1 MLKRTSIILVLGSGL
16 LLAAPA
22 WAQNSIDRFIGNFVG
37 SGTAERRGETTIEQ
51 RDLDV
56 SIAAYK
62 RTGFTIKWTTVI
74 RGPQGERAGA
84 DVRRREV
91 EEDFVL
97 SEDLENIFIL
107 APRGGMFTRA
117 KLPNPLEGDPMRW
130 ASVAGD
136 TLTIYSL
143 GIAAEGHAEFQ
154 IYHRTLTETG
164 LKSHFL
170 RMQDEVV
177 VVQATGELTRT
188 E

>member
-1 MLKRTSIILVLGSGL
+1 MLKRTSIILALGSGL

-22 WAQNSIDRFIGNFVG
+22 WAQNPIERFFGNFVG
-37 SGTAERRGETTIEQ
+37 AGTAERPGETTIEQ
-51 RDLDV
+51 RDMDV

-62 RTGFTIKWTTVI
+62 GTGFTIKWITVI

-84 DVRRREV
+84 DVRRREI
-91 EEDFVL
+91 EDDFVL
-97 SEDLENIFIL
+97 SENLENIFIL
-107 APRGGMFTRA
+107 APKGGMFTRA

-130 ASVAGD
+130 ASVDGD

-143 GIAAEGHAEFQ
+143 GIAPRGGAELQ

-164 LKSHFL
+164 LKTHFL
-170 RMQDEVV
+170 RMEDEVV
-177 VVQATGELTRT
+177 VVRVDGELTRI

>member
-1 MLKRTSIILVLGSGL
+1 MLKRTCIILVLGSGL

-22 WAQNSIDRFIGNFVG
+22 WAQNSIDRFFGNFVG
-37 SGTAERRGETTIEQ
+37 SGTAERLGETMIEQ

-91 EEDFVL
+91 EEDFAL
-97 SEDLENIFIL
+97 SENLENIFIL
-107 APRGGMFTRA
+107 APKGGGFTRA
-117 KLPNPLEGDPMRW
+117 KLPNPLEGYPMRW
-130 ASVAGD
+130 ASVDGD
-136 TLTIYSL
+136 TLTIYSF
-143 GIAAEGHAEFQ
+143 GIAAEGGAELQ
-154 IYHRTLTETG
+154 IYRRTLTETG

-170 RMQDEVV
+170 RMQDDVL
-177 VVQATGELTRT
+177 VVQVVGELTRM